1 MKHKY
6 TPDTFSYRMLNA
18 NNRVNGTLGKILK
31 EATPVTAETLQL
43 ELAEIRR
50 NYKFPLKFNVL
61 DEVEKG
67 HIKLFYSS
75 NAKMPASMPFVIV
88 GGSGNSVIPIVF
100 LDLIGNKNKN
110 EVINVETKKLY
121 AVLESAYIAAKYTN
135 KSDINIKTQIITEG
149 SKMWAGIF
157 TRPLNKAY
165 ALNTDKSKL
174 DRVTFIAACF
184 YLINILGL
192 DPVKK
197 KESIINYSIGACK
210 NPNGV
215 SLKSFYEEFT
225 DKTNQTCCPFTDLE
239 TFIKRLVE
247 SNLGLKDLGV
257 RNYLES
263 YISMYGSTMLLSLE
277 IFEYFAFNM
286 ISVMMGAYLNN
297 EYAINSIVEDNLP
310 KFYTALVDVM

>member
-1 MKHKY
+1 MKNKY

-18 NNRVNGTLGKILK
+18 NNRVNSTLAKILK
-31 EATPVTAETLQL
+31 EASPVTVDDLQL

-50 NYKFPLKFNVL
+50 NYKYPLKFNIL
-61 DEVEKG
+61 DELEKG
-67 HIKLFYSS
+67 HIKLFYSD
-75 NAKMPASMPFVIV
+75 NAKMPASMPFVII
-88 GGSGNSVIPIVF
+88 GGTGNSVIPIVF
-100 LDLIGNKNKN
+100 LDLIGTKNKN
-110 EVINVETKKLY
+110 GVINVETKKFYTL
-121 AVLESAYIAAKYTN
+121 LESAYIAAKYTN

-165 ALNTDKSKL
+165 ALNTNKNILDK
-174 DRVTFIAACF
+174 VTFIASCF
-184 YLINILGL
+184 YLVNILGL

-197 KESIINYSIGACK
+197 KDSIINYSIGACK

-215 SLKSFYEEFT
+215 ILKTFFEEFT
-225 DKTNQTCCPFTDLE
+225 DRTNQTCCPFTDLE

-286 ISVMMGAYLNN
+286 ISVMIL
-297 EYAINSIVEDNLP
+297 
-310 KFYTALVDVM
+310 